1 MNVSRRWWTISALIV
16 VVVASTLVV
25 LAGSSQLIVSSN
37 YLQVSGWTHQD
48 DAWWGAELVDH
59 NAAVGSVS
67 VLASNAVT
75 GGATEVPVTVSIS
88 PDFGKTDLK
97 SVELIFSSNEILNV
111 ALAVLEGN
119 PWSRVQFQRTIDG
132 TGIFFNAADLGFMGT
147 GTVTLG
153 FFVEMDTGQQSM
165 NYNIHFQLTLQ
176 NSAPFTF
183 SDEVAETQLSIQ
195 YTRA

>member
-1 MNVSRRWWTISALIV
+1 MMLGNV
-16 VVVASTLVV
+16 
-25 LAGSSQLIVSSN
+25 
-37 YLQVSGWTHQD
+37 
-48 DAWWGAELVDH
+48 AELVDN
-59 NAAVGSVS
+59 NAVVGNIG

-119 PWSRVQFQRTIDG
+119 PWPRVQFQRTIDG
-132 TGIFFNAADLGFMGT
+132 TGILFNAADLGFMGT
-147 GTVTLG
+147 GTATLG

-176 NSAPFTF
+176 SSAPFTF
-183 SDEVAETQLSIQ
+183 SNEVAETQLSIQ